1 MAERLR
7 VGLVGAGP
15 WARFVHAPLIA
26 AGLETTLAGVW
37 ARRADAA
44 AQLALPLGAPVF
56 RRLDDLFA
64 ACEAV
69 AFAVPPAVQAEIAIA
84 AARAGKAV
92 LLEKPIA
99 ADLRAAEAL
108 AEAIAAAGAPSLV
121 VLTWRYAAAVREFLT
136 ATGSFSAA
144 GGRGWFISGALLGGP
159 FATPWRLERGP
170 LLDLG
175 PHVLDLMDAA
185 LGPVTRVRAHGDLH
199 NWVGLLL
206 DHASGAHSEVSL
218 CATAKIEPHLAG
230 AELFGRDG
238 ALRIDCA
245 AAVGQEAFATLYRE
259 FAAVARGTLR
269 TGLDVHRGLHLQRL
283 IAQAEAD
290 LRDAGGAGARLAA
303 EP

>member
-1 MAERLR
+1 MPEPLR

-15 WARFVHAPLIA
+15 WARSVHAPLIA
-26 AGLETTLAGVW
+26 AGPETTLAGIW
-37 ARRADAA
+37 ARRPEAA
-44 AQLALPLGAPVF
+44 AQLARPLGAPAF
-56 RRLDDLFA
+56 ARLDELFA

-69 AFAVPPAVQAEIAIA
+69 AFSVPPAVQAELASA

-99 ADLRAAEAL
+99 ADLHGAEAL
-108 AEAIAAAGAPSLV
+108 ARAIDAADVPSLV
-121 VLTWRYAAAVREFLT
+121 VLTWRVAAAVRAFL
-136 ATGSFSAA
+136 AA
-144 GGRGWFISGALLGGP
+144 AAAFPAHGGRGWFVSGALLGGP

-175 PHVLDLMDAA
+175 PHVIDLMDAA
-185 LGPVTRVRAHGDLH
+185 LGPVTRVRAHGDPH

-206 DHASGAHSEVSL
+206 DHAGGVHSEVSL

-230 AELFGRDG
+230 AELFGG
-238 ALRIDCA
+238 EGSLRIDCA
-245 AAVGQEAFATLYRE
+245 ASVGIEAFATLYRE

-269 TGLDVHRGLHLQRL
+269 SGLDVHRGLRLQRL

-290 LRDAGGAGARLAA
+290 LRGEANAERRPNAGA
-303 EP
+303 